1 MLTGAQKKISPR
13 GNCLRYFWSHL
24 SLMKDSKEERI
35 RRLEAALAVAER
47 VKNGFLAA
55 NLREVL
61 RDALKET

>member
-1 MLTGAQKKISPR
+1 
-13 GNCLRYFWSHL
+13 
-24 SLMKDSKEERI
+24 MKDSKEERI